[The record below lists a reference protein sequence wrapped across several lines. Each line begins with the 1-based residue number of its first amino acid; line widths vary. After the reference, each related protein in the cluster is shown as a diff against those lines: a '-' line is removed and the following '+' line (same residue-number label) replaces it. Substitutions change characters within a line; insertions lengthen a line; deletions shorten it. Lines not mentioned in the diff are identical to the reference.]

1 MLKLTIK
8 SLFARKLRFAL
19 TSFAVVLSV
28 AFVSGSFITADSL
41 RATFDDIAQEVVS
54 NVNVQV
60 RGVAAFADDNS
71 TRPLVPEELAETVS
85 AVDGVAYAQG
95 SVVGFP
101 RVSYEGELLTTSGGP
116 TLGYN
121 YDPNDPTSAVTL
133 VPGSRAPAGGEVM
146 IDSIT
151 ADRYGISIGDTVNIR
166 SLAEPEDF
174 VITGLFFF
182 GEEDFGVIFMMFETS
197 TAQRLFD
204 ALGSFQTIE
213 VRAVS
218 GVTEDVL
225 ADRVNEVLPAN
236 YEAVTSGVVEE
247 EFTDQFSQIISIFQT
262 ALLAFAAV
270 ALVVSAFIINN
281 TFSIVL
287 GQRIKEL
294 GLLRCLGATG
304 RQVRAS
310 VIGEALLIGVLAS
323 LIGVLAGIGV
333 AAFISFALEQAGDG
347 GGLPAGPII
356 IGLRTWIVSVG
367 VGVGMTLLASIAP
380 ARRAAS
386 VPPIAAISDQ
396 FILAPVSS
404 RRRSIIGVILGVVGA
419 LLSLL
424 GVFGGGGASDRL
436 FPLAF
441 GALLLFLATA
451 LLSPLMA
458 RPVALALG
466 APIARIAKTPG
477 QLARENA
484 ARNPRRTS
492 STASALMVGLAL
504 VAMVLIVGESFKA
517 TFSSTLDTS
526 LRADYFVQLDTNDQS
541 GFSPQL
547 VADLKE
553 VEGVGIAVGY
563 RGGPGVATMR
573 IDGITYDVLGTQQE
587 GLGTLVDADL
597 TQGSY
602 QGLENNGLLVYSEA
616 AEDLAL
622 SSGDTLSVEF
632 PGGTR
637 NLTVV
642 GIYDDATIL
651 GNWVISI
658 NTYEE
663 VYTSSKQ
670 YNVFA
675 AVSAAEGVDPTDLRP
690 AVDAVAANYPETKLE
705 NREEFQKSL
714 ESQIDQLL
722 LVVNALLI
730 FAIVIASLGVVNTLM
745 LSVFERIRELGLLRA
760 VGMTRRQTRRMI
772 RWEAVIV
779 TVFGGILG
787 VLLGLVFAFIA
798 IAALPESFISSI
810 GVPVFWLIGIV
821 VLCVVLGMLAAILP
835 ARRAARLNVLDAISH
850 I

>member
-41 RATFDDIAQEVVS
+41 RATFDDIAEEVVS

-60 RGVAAFADDNS
+60 RGIAAFVDDDS
-71 TRPLVPEELAETVS
+71 TRPPVPEEVVEAIS

-95 SVVGFP
+95 NVFGFP
-101 RVSYEGELLTTSGGP
+101 RVSYEGELLTTVGGP

-121 YDPNDPTSAVTL
+121 YDPDNPISPVTL
-133 VPGSRAPAGGEVM
+133 VPGSRAPDSGEVM

-151 ADRYGISIGDTVNIR
+151 ADRYGIVIGDTVNIR
-166 SLAEPEDF
+166 TLAEPEDF
-174 VITGLFFF
+174 VVTGLFFF
-182 GEEDFGVIFMMFETS
+182 GEEDFGVIFTMFETN

-204 ALGSFQTIE
+204 TVGSFATIE
-213 VRAVS
+213 VSAAA
-218 GVTEDVL
+218 GITEEVL
-225 ADRVNEVLPAN
+225 AERINTVLPAD

-247 EFTDQFSQIISIFQT
+247 EFTGQFSQIIGIFQT

-304 RQVRAS
+304 RQVRTS
-310 VIGEALLIGVLAS
+310 VIGEALLVGVLAS
-323 LIGVLAGIGV
+323 LIGVLAGVGV
-333 AAFISFALEQAGDG
+333 SAFISFALEQAGDG
-347 GGLPAGPII
+347 GGLPTGPII
-356 IGLRTWIVSVG
+356 IGLRTWIVSLIVG
-367 VGVGMTLLASIAP
+367 IGVTLLASVAP

-404 RRRSIIGVILGVVGA
+404 RRRSIIGVVFGVVGA

-424 GVFGGGGASDRL
+424 GVFGGGGATDRL
-436 FPLAF
+436 APLAL

-458 RPVALALG
+458 RPVALMLG
-466 APIARIAKTPG
+466 SPIARLARTPG
-477 QLARENA
+477 RLARENA

-517 TFSSTLDTS
+517 TFTSTLNTS
-526 LRADYFVQLDTNDQS
+526 LRADYFVQLDS
-541 GFSPQL
+541 PGEAGFSPQL
-547 VADLKE
+547 AEDLSE
-553 VEGVGIAVGY
+553 VDGVGIAVGY

-573 IDGITYDVLGTQQE
+573 IDGITYDVLGTPEE
-587 GLGTLVDADL
+587 GLGILVDANL

-602 QGLENNGLLVYSEA
+602 QGLEDNGLLVYTDA

-622 SSGDTLSVEF
+622 SAGDTISVEF
-632 PGGTR
+632 PSGTQ
-637 NLTVV
+637 NLTVT

-651 GNWVISI
+651 GNWVIGI
-658 NTYEE
+658 NTYKE
-663 VYTSSKQ
+663 VYTSSRQ
-670 YNVFA
+670 YDLFVA
-675 AVSAAEGVDPTDLRP
+675 AAAAEGIDPTDLRP

-705 NREEFQKSL
+705 NREEFQQSL

-760 VGMTRRQTRRMI
+760 VGMTRRQTRRMV

-787 VLLGLVFAFIA
+787 VLLGILFAFIA

-810 GVPVFWLIGIV
+810 GVPISSLIGIV

-850 I
+850 T